1 MRAAAK
7 VVGLGVLNAGLRG
20 GAPAENPFSTAVR
33 RGTRPVSAAAVVSSS
48 EEDVQLVD
56 ASSVQ
61 RASWGIQ
68 DWEFAGG
75 EDDLVMESG
84 EPMPRL
90 VFGGVPTLKET
101 QEATS
106 ELRDVLDKYFLFIN
120 IQSNIQSLTVFPS

>member
-20 GAPAENPFSTAVR
+20 GAPAENPFSAAVW
-33 RGTRPVSAAAVVSSS
+33 RGTRPVSAVVSSS

-61 RASWGIQ
+61 SASWGIN

-75 EDDLVMESG
+75 EEDLATASDES
-84 EPMPRL
+84 MPRL
-90 VFGGVPTLKET
+90 VFGGVPTMKET

-106 ELRDVLDKYFLFIN
+106 ELKDVLDKYVLFIN
-120 IQSNIQSLTVFPS
+120 IKFNIEGPLMTI